1 MGHTSQDLIHDA
13 RVTRPVSRFRLSTMK
28 SFNGDELGGPFDLI
42 FNLPLHPLVV
52 HGAVVIV
59 PLVAFAALT
68 MSYWPSFSRKYGG
81 PVLILAFVAQAS
93 LLIAKASGEPF
104 QARLNKDIERH
115 ANFGEIAPL
124 TFIPL
129 LVLLIIRWRMDKSGA
144 NVGSA
149 QVRRLV
155 SILLALAAILALVY
169 IYLTGHSGAESVWG
183 WIAKN

>member
-1 MGHTSQDLIHDA
+1 MGPTSQALIHDVRA
-13 RVTRPVSRFRLSTMK
+13 TPRVSRFRISVMK
-28 SFNGDELGGPFDLI
+28 NFNGDELGGPFDLI
-42 FNLPLHPLVV
+42 FNLPVHPLVV
-52 HGAVVIV
+52 HGAVVLV
-59 PLVAFAALT
+59 PLVAFAALA

-81 PVLILAFVAQAS
+81 PVLILAGIAQAS
-93 LLIAKASGEPF
+93 LFIAKASGEPF
-104 QARLNKDIERH
+104 QERLNKEIERH

-129 LVLLIIRWRMDKSGA
+129 LVLLFIRWRMDKSGA